1 MEIAARL
8 RDKQGALAKFVA
20 DGDES
25 LLVVSTDGRTV

>member
-8 RDKQGALAKFVA
+8 REAQGALADFVA

-25 LLVVSTDGRTV
+25 LLAISTDGRTV